1 MGVTSD
7 SVTVQWTVCDTQGTA
22 VSPDAAMQLEREP
35 AGGQAEMS
43 GKGAGEEHCH
53 PWAGRTCIELNKDA
67 GSSDSATAEAPSP
80 PWTVDGTW
88 NDVLFDGSGGYQATV
103 LGLEPGCSYSIRAR
117 ICDDHHG
124 AIDE

>member
-1 MGVTSD
+1 MTGSDDVPAVACDEQRPRLVGVTSD

-67 GSSDSATAEAPSP
+67 GSSDSSKTAEELMS
-80 PWTVDGTW
+80 V
-88 NDVLFDGSGGYQATV
+88 
-103 LGLEPGCSYSIRAR
+103 RAVV
-117 ICDDHHG
+117 
-124 AIDE
+124 AVSAS